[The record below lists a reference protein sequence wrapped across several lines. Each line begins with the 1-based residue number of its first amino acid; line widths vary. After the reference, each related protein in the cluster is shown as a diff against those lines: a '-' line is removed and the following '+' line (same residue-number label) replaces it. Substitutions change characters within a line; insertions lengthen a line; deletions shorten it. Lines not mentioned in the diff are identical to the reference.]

1 MEFLIEYGLFLAKVV
16 TIVVAL
22 VVLVTLLI
30 SARQPGPQGEP
41 GRLEVKHL
49 NDAYEQVTKSL
60 NQAMMSP
67 EGQKAAQKAAK
78 KTEKQ
83 RLKAEKAALKRSSN
97 EADPKALPI
106 SRVFVLNFDGDIEAS
121 AVSSL
126 RQEVTAILAVA
137 SAEDEVLLRLE
148 SAGGVVHGYGLA
160 ASQLRRITKQ
170 GIKLTVSVDKVA
182 ASGGYMMACIADRI
196 IAAPFAVLGSIG
208 VVAQVPNFNRLLK
221 SQKVDVELHTAGA
234 HKRTL
239 TMFGENTDEGRQKFK
254 AELEEV
260 HQLFK
265 VFVRDNRPQVD
276 IEVVATG
283 EAWYGQ
289 RALEQQLIDEIQTS
303 DEYLIEKMPTAAVYE
318 IVYEIQ
324 QSKVEKLVKR
334 FAQLT
339 TLIPTQ
345 SRVLARHNLD
355 RVWDGKA
362 PILTGIPLAKK
373 TASD

>member
-16 TIVVAL
+16 TVVVAL
-22 VVLVTLLI
+22 VILVTVLV
-30 SARQPGPQGEP
+30 SARQQGAQSEP

-49 NDAYEQVTKSL
+49 NEAFEQVAKSL
-60 NQAMMSP
+60 NQAMMSH
-67 EGQKAAQKAAK
+67 EGQKSAQKTAK
-78 KTEKQ
+78 KAEKQ
-83 RLKAEKAALKRSSN
+83 RVKAEKAALKRSEKDSDA
-97 EADPKALPI
+97 EETAAP
-106 SRVFVLNFDGDIEAS
+106 RVFVLNFEGDIEAS

-126 RQEVTAILAVA
+126 RQEVTAVLTVA
-137 SAEDEVLLRLE
+137 SGDDEVLVRLE

-170 GIKLTVSVDKVA
+170 GIKLTVAVDKVA
-182 ASGGYMMACIADRI
+182 ASGGYMMACIADQI
-196 IAAPFAVLGSIG
+196 VAAPFAVLGSIG

-221 SQKVDVELHTAGA
+221 SQQVDVELHTAGA

-254 AELEEV
+254 AELEDV

-265 VFVRDNRPQVD
+265 AFVSDNRPQVD
-276 IEVVATG
+276 IDVVATG

-289 RALEQQLIDEIQTS
+289 RALQMQLIDAIQTS
-303 DEYLIEKMPTAAVYE
+303 DEYLVDKMETAAVYE

-339 TLIPTQ
+339 ALIPTQ
-345 SRVLARHNLD
+345 NRVLAHHNLD
-355 RVWDGKA
+355 
-362 PILTGIPLAKK
+362 
-373 TASD
+373 